1 MKNYALV
8 LAFIITF
15 FGGWY
20 VGRGRTLPAQTN
32 GAGVVL
38 NTQGPSEAES
48 RAVDFNLFWKVW
60 NDIKTSYVR
69 QPVDEVDLFY
79 GAMRGLVDAL
89 EDPYSD
95 FFDPQTAAEF
105 DQELSGA
112 FSGIG
117 VEIGKR
123 NGTIVVIAP
132 LENSPG
138 SRAGLKPGD
147 AILAI
152 DKQETTDMA
161 LDEAV
166 SLIRGQE
173 GTPVELL
180 ILPKNASE
188 PKTVT
193 VTRAKIEHTGLRW
206 SVEDGIAIVKLAG
219 FDNDVDQLL
228 NNFVRDLE
236 QRSDVRGIVLDMRN
250 NPGGYLETAIEVASE
265 WVEQGVIVTERDYLG
280 TERQHQARGR
290 ARLANYRTVVLVN
303 EGSAS
308 ASEIVAG
315 ALQDHEKATLVGK
328 TTFGKGSVQKYETLE
343 DGSAFKITVAQWFT
357 PLGRAIDEVGIA
369 PDMEIELTEAD
380 FNNDV
385 DPQMD
390 KALELLR

>member
-1 MKNYALV
+1 M
-8 LAFIITF
+8 
-15 FGGWY
+15 
-20 VGRGRTLPAQTN
+20 
-32 GAGVVL
+32 
-38 NTQGPSEAES
+38 
-48 RAVDFNLFWKVW
+48 
-60 NDIKTSYVR
+60 VR
-69 QPVDEVDLFY
+69 
-79 GAMRGLVDAL
+79 
-89 EDPYSD
+89 
-95 FFDPQTAAEF
+95 
-105 DQELSGA
+105 
-112 FSGIG
+112 I
-117 VEIGKR
+117 
-123 NGTIVVIAP
+123 
-132 LENSPG
+132 
-138 SRAGLKPGD
+138 
-147 AILAI
+147 
-152 DKQETTDMA
+152 
-161 LDEAV
+161 
-166 SLIRGQE
+166 
-173 GTPVELL
+173 
-180 ILPKNASE
+180 
-188 PKTVT
+188 
-193 VTRAKIEHTGLRW
+193 
-206 SVEDGIAIVKLAG
+206 EDGIAIVKLAG

-369 PDMEIELTEAD
+369 PDMEIELTESD